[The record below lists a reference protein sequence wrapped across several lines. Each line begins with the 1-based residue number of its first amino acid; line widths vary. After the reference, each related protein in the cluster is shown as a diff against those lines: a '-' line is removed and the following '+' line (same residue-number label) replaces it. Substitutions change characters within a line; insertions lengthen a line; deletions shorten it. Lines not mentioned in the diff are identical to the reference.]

1 MMWLLL
7 GLVGFVSLVVVPV
20 LINKSTEHN
29 LDWIRPRLRE
39 AWSGVGV
46 IYATYILSTDTVKL
60 WFVSWRNG
68 FGSQHPE
75 LSYLALAGGATAIAF
90 GYWHFLGRLL
100 PTKKSTEAAAEK
112 EQPPKNQKLVI
123 HSAYYGT
130 GDATDVSV
138 TDRLNAATRD
148 ALVIPVNNSLV
159 SGEPDPAP
167 NQYKR
172 LKITYSYGSMGA
184 TVSTPEHSWTVLP
197 EDPRIQR
204 LTAELETEKNKP
216 RTNWREKFA
225 NPQWEIIRDRK
236 FENETVSVDGKS
248 FTRCSFKN
256 VKLLFHGTAPF
267 EFQPGTE
274 FDKGSIM
281 FGTDDPAV
289 ALYDSIQTKIATI
302 PGAKL
307 ALKDAKGHDIPLAR
321 VRVEPK
327 ITRVNHEFED
337 STGNV
342 AYPLKMRVQFRND
355 SPMSIGVAVSE
366 YVRGE
371 APIQD
376 PLPIGVLQVKLGD
389 EWLPVVNGQ
398 QKIAVLPG
406 QLFRVWI
413 GFDRTRISRAQLEGM
428 WGGRLGTLVLLADET
443 PVEVP
448 L

>member
-7 GLVGFVSLVVVPV
+7 GIVGFVSLVVVPV
-20 LINKSTEHN
+20 LINKSTENN
-29 LDWIRPRLRE
+29 LDWIKPRLRE
-39 AWSGVGV
+39 AWCLVGL
-46 IYATYILSTDTVKL
+46 IYSCYILSTDTVKL

-68 FGSQHPE
+68 FGSRHPE
-75 LSYLALAGGATAIAF
+75 LSYLTLAAGAIAIAI
-90 GYWHFLGRLL
+90 GYWNFLGQLLL
-100 PTKKSTEAAAEK
+100 PEESTETAAEK
-112 EQPPKNQKLVI
+112 EQLHKAKKHP
-123 HSAYYGT
+123 
-130 GDATDVSV
+130 
-138 TDRLNAATRD
+138 
-148 ALVIPVNNSLV
+148 
-159 SGEPDPAP
+159 
-167 NQYKR
+167 
-172 LKITYSYGSMGA
+172 
-184 TVSTPEHSWTVLP
+184 
-197 EDPRIQR
+197 
-204 LTAELETEKNKP
+204 ETEENKLG
-216 RTNWREKFA
+216 TNWREKFA
-225 NPQWEIIRDRK
+225 NPQWEIIRDRR
-236 FENETVSVDGKS
+236 FENETVTVDGKS
-248 FTRCSFKN
+248 FIRCSFKN

-337 STGNV
+337 AAGNI

-389 EWLPVVNGQ
+389 EWLPAVNGQ
-398 QKIAVLPG
+398 QKIAVPPG
-406 QLFRVWI
+406 QLFRIWI

-428 WGGRLGTLVLLADET
+428 WGRRLGMLVLLADET